1 MNLHHEGTG
10 LKDIIMFRCTDGEM
24 TLKVYKSGEVAW
36 RDGHGGGALVDQMI
50 ELDLVTMAELRN
62 IMSIVG
68 HSLLVSMMKII
79 TSTCFCGQLD
89 MYSIVFICLDLS
101 TNGLGSTEPAN
112 MEKRIELSLWMAN
125 ELKDTKLSLSYK
137 QIFK

>member
-36 RDGHGGGALVDQMI
+36 RDGHGDGAQVI

-68 HSLLVSMMKII
+68 HGLLVSMMRMI
-79 TSTCFCGQLD
+79 TSTCFHGQLD
-89 MYSIVFICLDLS
+89 MYSIVFICMDLS
-101 TNGLGSTEPAN
+101 TNGWGSTEPAK
-112 MEKRIELSLWMAN
+112 MEKRVELSLWMAN
-125 ELKDTKLSLSYK
+125 ELKDTKLSLSYN
-137 QIFK
+137 QIVCGH